1 MKQGLG
7 TQLRHLIELMDG
19 AVDAAYS
26 EAGLNYRPR
35 YTPVMRVL
43 AEHGSQTVGRIA
55 ELAGIT
61 QPAVT
66 QTLALM
72 KQDGL
77 LSIIAG
83 DSDAR
88 QRLVCLSTDGEALL
102 GKLQEC
108 WQITKKAADGLDA
121 ELPYPL
127 SQCLHEA
134 IEALHTLS
142 FGDRIRAARVSQNK
156 PVRHTRR
163 QTKD

>member
-1 MKQGLG
+1 M
-7 TQLRHLIELMDG
+7 RHLIELLDG

-26 EAGLNYRPR
+26 EAGLDYRPR

-43 AEHGSQTVGRIA
+43 ASHGSQTVGRIA

-72 KQDGL
+72 KDDGL
-77 LSIIAG
+77 LSIVAG

-88 QRLVCLSTDGEALL
+88 QRLVCLSADGEALL
-102 GKLQEC
+102 SKLQEC
-108 WQITKKAADGLDA
+108 WQITKKAADSLDA
-121 ELPYPL
+121 DLPYPL
-127 SQCLHEA
+127 SLCLHDA

-142 FGDRIRAARVSQNK
+142 FGDRIRAARANENK
-156 PVRHTRR
+156 PARPARR
-163 QTKD
+163 QAKN